1 MQKKQLS
8 IVTKNSLSLSLRTQ
22 ALHVLQFPIARM
34 KVNNCEAQR
43 WFHLISKC
51 DMLDKPGKASV
62 HKKKLVSF
70 KEQLAIADR
79 YKQTL
84 PCSHAQNTLSSRKKS
99 LSLSLRTQALHVL
112 QFPQRRW
119 SDQTPFAVT
128 TAKPRKGCITSLA
141 NLTYMLHAAGQVE
154 VYSISGSQEE
164 QGDNVD
170 NESSYKKS
178 VWLSLSWSLRA
189 QALKVALNGF
199 AIGTTADDLPARG
212 LWITCCCTNC
222 KDGFASLANLTCWR
236 SRSLNSLKLA
246 KITTGGKL
254 SSEMT
259 WTIISRR
266 NKKWPIHQ

>member
-51 DMLDKPGKASV
+51 DMFDKPGKASV

-84 PCSHAQNTLSSRKKS
+84 PCSHAQNTCLSSRTKS

-119 SDQTPFAVT
+119 SDHTPFAVT

-141 NLTYMLHAAGQVE
+141 NLTYMLHV
-154 VYSISGSQEE
+154 
-164 QGDNVD
+164 
-170 NESSYKKS
+170 
-178 VWLSLSWSLRA
+178 
-189 QALKVALNGF
+189 
-199 AIGTTADDLPARG
+199 
-212 LWITCCCTNC
+212 TCCWT
-222 KDGFASLANLTCWR
+222 
-236 SRSLNSLKLA
+236 SRSLLNFRFTRRTRWQCGQWVELQKVCAIVIVMVTESPGFEGGIERLCNWHNSRWS
-246 KITTGGKL
+246 T
-254 SSEMT
+254 S
-259 WTIISRR
+259 
-266 NKKWPIHQ
+266 